1 MVNFPLFKKTENNNT
16 YYKIAS
22 FGYFEE
28 IKRIG
33 KKYLFY
39 TIEATQL
46 PERNYIRDLT
56 ENEQGHFISIT
67 EEEYEE
73 VKKKCDLHK

>member
-1 MVNFPLFKKTENNNT
+1 MVNFPLFKKTENDST
-16 YYKIAS
+16 YYKITS
-22 FGYFEE
+22 YVYFEE

-33 KKYLFY
+33 TKYLFY

-56 ENEQGHFISIT
+56 ENEHGYLISIT

-73 VKKKCDLHK
+73 IKSKCDYRK